1 MTLLLNID
9 VPDVE
14 TGVRFYTAAFA
25 LEVGRRFG
33 TDFVELLG
41 WPATVYLLAKAAG
54 TVGAGGDLRRYG
66 RHWTPV
72 HADIVVDDVDAA
84 VARAVGAGA
93 KLEAPVETVVTFLLT
108 CSAAAEATFACAA
121 VSSALDDICSLTAVN
136 SLEAPAKDT
145 AYGRIAMLA
154 DPFGH
159 GFCLLQFNGQGY
171 DALLAG

>member
-14 TGVRFYTAAFA
+14 TGVRFYTAAFG
-25 LEVGRRFG
+25 LKVGRRFG

-41 WPATVYLLAKAAG
+41 WPAPVYLLTKKAG
-54 TVGAGGDLRRYG
+54 TVGAGGDLRRYV

-72 HADIVVDDVDAA
+72 HPDIVVSDVDAA
-84 VARAVGAGA
+84 VERAVAAGA
-93 KLEAPVETVVTFLLT
+93 KLEVP
-108 CSAAAEATFACAA
+108 AADA
-121 VSSALDDICSLTAVN
+121 
-136 SLEAPAKDT
+136 

-159 GFCLLQFNGQGY
+159 GFCLLQFSEQGY
-171 DALLAG
+171 DALLSA